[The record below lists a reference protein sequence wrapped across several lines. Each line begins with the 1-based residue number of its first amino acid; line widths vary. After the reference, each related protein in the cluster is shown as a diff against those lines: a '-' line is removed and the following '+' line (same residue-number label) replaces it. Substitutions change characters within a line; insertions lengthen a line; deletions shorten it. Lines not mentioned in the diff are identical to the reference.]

1 MSIPYV
7 PINQVDFTD
16 PKIVC
21 SLIIFIIVGLFL
33 LIVGMANLLFS
44 GVLTVFPFITWTEI
58 NFFSILMWL
67 GLFLIFA
74 PLITVIAIEGISY
87 VRRRQRTPAFP
98 PTPRDSPPSSPR
110 SLPRRQYRPTS
121 PLMEMPPLDR
131 SQFSSQETPLW
142 PPELTP
148 PRPVSPTP
156 PKQTS
161 QQVHPDVPGTRPTST
176 PSSPSS
182 VSELAKG
189 IRRLEAK
196 VTRLQKRVTNPK
208 VPRKYAAIL
217 GEKACKQE
225 ANAQLLEALNS
236 QRAEGRISA
245 RFYRRKRK
253 QLAMPSS

>member
-1 MSIPYV
+1 MSIPCA
-7 PINQVDFTD
+7 PINQTDFTD

-33 LIVGMANLLFS
+33 FIVGMANLLFS
-44 GVLTVFPFITWTEI
+44 GVMTVFPFITWTEI
-58 NFFSILMWL
+58 NFFSLLMWL

-87 VRRRQRTPAFP
+87 VRRGQRTPVFP
-98 PTPRDSPPSSPR
+98 PTPRDRPRDSPR
-110 SLPRRQYRPTS
+110 SRPRRQYRPTS
-121 PLMEMPPLDR
+121 HLMEMPPLDQSR
-131 SQFSSQETPLW
+131 SSSQETPLW
-142 PPELTP
+142 PPELAP

-161 QQVHPDVPGTRPTST
+161 QQVRPDVPETRPTST
-176 PSSPSS
+176 PPSSPS
-182 VSELAKG
+182 VSEMAKG

-208 VPRKYAAIL
+208 VPRKYAATL

-225 ANAQLLEALNS
+225 ANAKLLEALNS

-253 QLAMPSS
+253 QLTKQSS